1 MTDYSQLLDL
11 MRSRRSVRRFE
22 ERAVSRDDVNRLLE
36 AARWAPSNHNRQP
49 WRFLVFE
56 DRGRI
61 AALAEEVERDLTGKI
76 GRLPA
81 TLAGHFGEF
90 VHYATLFGGA
100 PVVIAAL
107 HRRPVSLSA
116 ALLDGVP
123 NPLLV
128 SGEPLSVAMAIQNLL
143 LAAHA
148 LGLGACVLTG
158 PLLAPGPMAAGLAV
172 PDGYDLTCLVAVGH
186 PAESPVP
193 PRRKAIEQSVV
204 FEAVPPP
211 GEYPPHQP
219 GEVMEGSK

>member
-22 ERAVSRDDVNRLLE
+22 ERAVSREDVNRLLE

-49 WRFLVFE
+49 WRFLVLE
-56 DRGRI
+56 DRARI
-61 AALAEEVERDLTGKI
+61 AGLAAEVERDLAAKV
-76 GRLPA
+76 GRLPP

-90 VHYATLFGGA
+90 VHYATLFGAA

-107 HRRPVSLSA
+107 HRQPVSLSA

-128 SGEPLSVAMAIQNLL
+128 SGEPLSVAMAVENLL

-158 PLLAPGPMAAGLAV
+158 PLLAPGLAASLAV

-193 PRRKAIEQSVV
+193 LRRKGLEQSVV
-204 FEAVPPP
+204 FEAERPPAESP
-211 GEYPPHQP
+211 ANRP